1 MRIVYFLLYIYLL
14 LRPYYFFKSGGVQ
27 VSDIFL
33 ILAFFLFIIFSKSN
47 KKRLLLPIE
56 KNKELFVFTI
66 LTFFINGIYFI
77 TFLKFKFIL
86 SSLYY
91 VFNLFAIILFFNLFA
106 EKKQLNTVG
115 IIFKLNLL
123 LQLLFYFL
131 NVGKYFDS
139 YRYMG
144 TFNDP
149 NQFGFYVLLSFSY
162 IYIINNITDNKKYHF
177 VFFIISIFLIYQC
190 ASTGMLLGILVFFI
204 LMIIYNLKNINN
216 FINQNKNKLFFALV
230 SLLFIGTFIGLTGKN
245 QMFSSFL
252 DSKIISRVE
261 DKLYRKSA
269 SQLNGQMSIWQ
280 ERGYDKLVIYPQY
293 LLYGSGEGEYNRF
306 DKSAHTNE
314 IHATLPSILFYY
326 GLIPFLLIVFW
337 LYKRLKNIPPK
348 YKVIYYAILIES
360 FSLLNQRQ
368 ALFWCIFII
377 PFELLI
383 ENKEEKI

>member
-14 LRPYYFFKSGGVQ
+14 LRPYYFFESGGVQ
-27 VSDIFL
+27 FSDIFL
-33 ILAFFLFIIFSKSN
+33 ILAFSLFIIFSKSN
-47 KKRLLLPIE
+47 KRRLLLPIE
-56 KNKELFVFTI
+56 KNKELFIFTI

-106 EKKQLNTVG
+106 EKKQLNIVG
-115 IIFKLNLL
+115 NIFKLNLL
-123 LQLLFYFL
+123 LQLLFYLL

-139 YRYMG
+139 FRYMG

-162 IYIINNITDNKKYHF
+162 IYIINNITDNKKYQF

-230 SLLFIGTFIGLTGKN
+230 FLLFIGIFIGLTGKN
-245 QMFSSFL
+245 QMVSSFL

-326 GLIPFLLIVFW
+326 GLIPFLLIVYW

-383 ENKEEKI
+383 ENKEKKI

>member
-14 LRPYYFFKSGGVQ
+14 LRPYYFFESGGVQ
-27 VSDIFL
+27 FSDIFL

-56 KNKELFVFTI
+56 KNKELFIFTI

-123 LQLLFYFL
+123 LQLLFYLL

-149 NQFGFYVLLSFSY
+149 NQFGFYILLSFSY
-162 IYIINNITDNKKYHF
+162 IYIINNITDNKKYQF

-230 SLLFIGTFIGLTGKN
+230 SLLFIGIFIGLTGKN
-245 QMFSSFL
+245 QMVSSFL

-326 GLIPFLLIVFW
+326 GLIPFLLIVYW

-383 ENKEEKI
+383 ENKKEKI

>member
-27 VSDIFL
+27 FSDIFL
-33 ILAFFLFIIFSKSN
+33 ILAFFLFILFSKFN

-56 KNKELFVFTI
+56 KNKELFIFTI

-77 TFLKFKFIL
+77 IFLNFKFIL

-123 LQLLFYFL
+123 LQLLFYLL
-131 NVGKYFDS
+131 NVGKYYDL

-162 IYIINNITDNKKYHF
+162 IYIINNITDNKKYQF
-177 VFFIISIFLIYQC
+177 VFFIISIFLIFQC
-190 ASTGMLLGILVFFI
+190 ASTGMILGILVFFI
-204 LMIIYNLKNINN
+204 LMIINNLKNINN

-230 SLLFIGTFIGLTGKN
+230 SLLFIGIFIGLTGKN
-245 QMFSSFL
+245 QIVSSFL
-252 DSKIISRVE
+252 DSEIISRVE
-261 DKLYRKSA
+261 DKLNRKSA

-306 DKSAHTNE
+306 YKSAHTNE

-326 GLIPFLLIVFW
+326 GLIPFLLIVYW

>member
-14 LRPYYFFKSGGVQ
+14 LRPYYFFESGGVQ
-27 VSDIFL
+27 FSDIFL
-33 ILAFFLFIIFSKSN
+33 ILAFSLFIIFSKSN
-47 KKRLLLPIE
+47 KRRLLLPIE
-56 KNKELFVFTI
+56 KNKELFIFTI

-106 EKKQLNTVG
+106 EKKQLNIVG
-115 IIFKLNLL
+115 NIFKLNLL
-123 LQLLFYFL
+123 LQLLFYLL

-139 YRYMG
+139 FRYMG

-162 IYIINNITDNKKYHF
+162 IYIINNITDNKKYQF

-230 SLLFIGTFIGLTGKN
+230 FLLFIGIFIGLTGKN
-245 QMFSSFL
+245 QMVSSFL

-326 GLIPFLLIVFW
+326 GLIPFLLIVYW

-368 ALFWCIFII
+368 VLFWCIFII

-383 ENKEEKI
+383 ENKEKKI